1 MRGEIVRALSSS
13 SNGLSLAEVAQSVGE
28 PDLMKVSKNLSDLQH
43 ERVVEIT
50 GGKFRLSGS
59 GRKAIIKG
67 TVSTTVPRGNE
78 PSSKTPKLPPTGV
91 SRGETVR
98 VAALELHAAHVRER
112 DDVPTRLPAGDAI
125 NQAALLDYFA
135 ECLKVEEKVD
145 ASSSFDG
152 VNKRFIAARLTGEW
166 WPTSGQTTKLYVPIS
181 LLPEGFQETLARSR
195 QSDILHLG

>member
-28 PDLMKVSKNLSDLQH
+28 PDLMKVSKTLSDLQH

-78 PSSKTPKLPPTGV
+78 PSSKTPKMTPTGV
-91 SRGETVR
+91 SRRETVR
-98 VAALELHAAHVRER
+98 GGALELHAAHIRER
-112 DDVPTRLPAGDAI
+112 DDTPARLPAGDAI
-125 NQAALLDYFA
+125 NVKDLIS
-135 ECLKVEEKVD
+135 EVM
-145 ASSSFDG
+145 
-152 VNKRFIAARLTGEW
+152 
-166 WPTSGQTTKLYVPIS
+166 S
-181 LLPEGFQETLARSR
+181 LL
-195 QSDILHLG
+195 HV